1 MFQYRRKIAFTHGF
15 INELSHMLRKHH
27 DFLSELLLEWLSCV
41 AFHGF
46 NCLISLYTS
55 NAFYI

>member
-27 DFLSELLLEWLSCV
+27 DFLSELLLE
-41 AFHGF
+41 
-46 NCLISLYTS
+46 
-55 NAFYI
+55 